1 MQPLPSPSKDHTVI
15 HYEGAEPIRNIAT
28 VGSNM
33 GTVNGFSFDG
43 HLLLIPSPTEDPND
57 PLNWPD
63 WYKWIITVTACGL
76 VFFGTFVAAGPA
88 TALQQIAQ
96 DFDSSI
102 QKSAYLITVAPLM
115 MGVALIGWSPLIAK
129 FGKRPSYIVST
140 ALTFAFTCWSARAK
154 SWSEALVARILLGC
168 AVAAAEGLG
177 PLTISDLWFVHQRAF
192 PLGAFSA
199 SLNIGSGLGSVM
211 GGVIS
216 YNTKSWRNF
225 YWLCS
230 GMCGFLFLLVIF
242 SFPETAFKREPMPL
256 KHADSDRK
264 INKSNKYGY
273 WRTMR
278 FSSGIYTEEGIV
290 QLCVRPAATLF
301 LPAVLWASLVYAGT
315 VSFIVAISTNLPSA
329 LSPPPYMFNTQQIG
343 LVYFS
348 IVIGSLLALIIGGP
362 FIDTLSHKLTKFN
375 QGIREPEMRLPSLLL
390 PLLLAPIG
398 LVLYGVGFE
407 KKLKWIVPTVGLGM
421 LSFAAVFSVN
431 IVFAYVVDC
440 YKPIASEAIAG
451 LMALKAIFGFIISFY
466 TNTWVA
472 DQSYDKAFG
481 EMAAISAALLMIGV
495 LFYMRGKHIRQSI
508 MRYNLYSSLRW
519 NDDRDDLVI
528 EQ

>member
-1 MQPLPSPSKDHTVI
+1 
-15 HYEGAEPIRNIAT
+15 
-28 VGSNM
+28 
-33 GTVNGFSFDG
+33 
-43 HLLLIPSPTEDPND
+43 
-57 PLNWPD
+57 
-63 WYKWIITVTACGL
+63 
-76 VFFGTFVAAGPA
+76 
-88 TALQQIAQ
+88 
-96 DFDSSI
+96 
-102 QKSAYLITVAPLM
+102 
-115 MGVALIGWSPLIAK
+115 
-129 FGKRPSYIVST
+129 
-140 ALTFAFTCWSARAK
+140 
-154 SWSEALVARILLGC
+154 
-168 AVAAAEGLG
+168 
-177 PLTISDLWFVHQRAF
+177 
-192 PLGAFSA
+192 
-199 SLNIGSGLGSVM
+199 
-211 GGVIS
+211 
-216 YNTKSWRNF
+216 
-225 YWLCS
+225 
-230 GMCGFLFLLVIF
+230 
-242 SFPETAFKREPMPL
+242 
-256 KHADSDRK
+256 
-264 INKSNKYGY
+264 
-273 WRTMR
+273 
-278 FSSGIYTEEGIV
+278 
-290 QLCVRPAATLF
+290 
-301 LPAVLWASLVYAGT
+301 
-315 VSFIVAISTNLPSA
+315 
-329 LSPPPYMFNTQQIG
+329 MFNTQQIG

-390 PLLLAPIG
+390 PLLLAPTG

-495 LFYMRGKHIRQSI
+495 LFYMRGKQIRQSI